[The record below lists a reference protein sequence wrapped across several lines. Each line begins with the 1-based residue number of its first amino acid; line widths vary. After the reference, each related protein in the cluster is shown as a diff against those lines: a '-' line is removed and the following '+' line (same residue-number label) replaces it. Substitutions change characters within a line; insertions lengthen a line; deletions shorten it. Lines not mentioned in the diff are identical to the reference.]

1 MKKLSIIAILLS
13 STTLFIQLFVFSTQK
28 EGCDDVY
35 SSALQDNYKI
45 YSPVLPT
52 TLSFANEAVPM
63 DIYYV
68 REALDREILTNTYWH
83 TNTILIMKR
92 AYRFFPDIEAILKKN
107 GIPTDFKYL
116 CVIESSLMNVTSPA
130 KAQGFWQFMPAT
142 GKKYN
147 LEINEEV
154 DMRNDLEAAT
164 EAACKYLHFLHDKFG
179 SWTLAAAAYNCGEN
193 GLERQIDLQG
203 EKSLYNLRLNSETSR
218 YVYRILAMKLIM
230 QNPKA
235 YGFQLRNRDMYC
247 KLPFRTIT
255 VSDKNVDLYQL
266 AKDNNTSYKMLK
278 EMNPWLISNKLTNK
292 NGKTYTL
299 KLPVDGGTLVKNIR
313 KANDEK
319 AQLIK
324 GF

>member
-1 MKKLSIIAILLS
+1 
-13 STTLFIQLFVFSTQK
+13 
-28 EGCDDVY
+28 
-35 SSALQDNYKI
+35 
-45 YSPVLPT
+45 
-52 TLSFANEAVPM
+52 
-63 DIYYV
+63 
-68 REALDREILTNTYWH
+68 
-83 TNTILIMKR
+83 
-92 AYRFFPDIEAILKKN
+92 
-107 GIPTDFKYL
+107 
-116 CVIESSLMNVTSPA
+116 MNVTSPA

-154 DMRNDLEAAT
+154 DMRNNLEAAT

-203 EKSLYNLRLNSETSR
+203 ENSLYNLRLNSETSR

-255 VSDKNVDLYQL
+255 ISDKNVDLYQL

-299 KLPVDGGTLVKNIR
+299 KLPSDGGTLVKNIR